1 MRGEAG
7 GTAGFPAGSAPFT
20 FDRELVLSTAQSALP
35 ISMRGITKRYGIVS
49 VLADLDLDVAA
60 GEFLTLLGPSGSGKT
75 TLLMILAGFVRANG
89 GSVKVGGEEIIAMPP
104 HKRNIGM
111 VFQSYAL
118 FPHMNVFQNIAFP
131 LKQRRVPAGET
142 RARVD
147 KALDLV
153 QLAGLADRR
162 VDQLSGGQRQRVA
175 LARAIVF
182 EPRIVL
188 MDEPLSA
195 LDKSLREHM
204 QIELRNLH
212 RQLGMTTVYVTHD
225 QREAITMSDR
235 IAVMNDGRIEQLDR
249 PEALYA
255 HPRTRFVASFIGES
269 NFIPVECRDG
279 NVWHDGQRL
288 QIASPI
294 PPPGRHWMVARPERV
309 RLASNAGA
317 VNGVNVL
324 AATIR
329 DIVYQGDSFLCYA
342 TLAGGQQIAFRDYCR
357 SDVLALIPPAGNR
370 VQLLI
375 NAEDATIVAAE
386 P

>member
-1 MRGEAG
+1 
-7 GTAGFPAGSAPFT
+7 
-20 FDRELVLSTAQSALP
+20 
-35 ISMRGITKRYGIVS
+35 MRGITKRYGSVS
-49 VLADLDLDVAA
+49 VLSDLDLDVAP

-111 VFQSYAL
+111 VFQNYAL
-118 FPHMNVFQNIAFP
+118 FPHMNVFHNIAFP
-131 LKQRRVPAGET
+131 LKQRRTPAAET
-142 RARVD
+142 KARAD

-153 QLAGLADRR
+153 QLGGLADRR

-204 QIELRNLH
+204 QIELRSLH
-212 RQLGMTTVYVTHD
+212 RRLGMTTVYVTHD

-235 IAVMNDGRIEQLDR
+235 IAVMNNGRIEQLDR
-249 PEALYA
+249 PEVLYA
-255 HPRTRFVASFIGES
+255 QPRTKFVAGFIGES

-279 NVWHDGQRL
+279 AAWYDGQRL
-288 QIASPI
+288 QVSAPAQ
-294 PPPGRHWMVARPERV
+294 GEGQHWLVARPEKV
-309 RLASNAGA
+309 RIASPAGA
-317 VNGVNVL
+317 INGANVL
-324 AATIR
+324 PATVR

-342 TLAGGQQIAFRDYCR
+342 TLSGGQQIALRDYCR
-357 SDVLALIPPAGNR
+357 SDVLGLIPPAGNQVR
-370 VQLLI
+370 LLI
-375 NAEDATIVAAE
+375 EAEDATIVAE
-386 P
+386 R